1 MASSAHGLVDSS
13 PIICAAGTMASPA
26 GQWLG
31 VETDRV
37 RRVKVN
43 PDLSVSGHPEIFAL
57 GDTAGFAGTEG
68 RPLPGVAAAKPASL
82 PASRQGSDR
91 KQKTYEPEETFP

>member
-1 MASSAHGLVDSS
+1 MAPSAHGLVNSS
-13 PIICAAGTMASPA
+13 PIIRASGVMASPT

-57 GDTAGFAGTEG
+57 GDTACFTDG
-68 RPLPGVAAAKPASL
+68 RPLPGVAAAKLDSL
-82 PASRQGSDR
+82 PASRQGSDK

>member
-1 MASSAHGLVDSS
+1 MAPSAHGLV
-13 PIICAAGTMASPA
+13 GVMASPA
-26 GQWLG
+26 SEWLG
-31 VETDRV
+31 VQTVRV
-37 RRVKVN
+37 RCVKVN

-57 GDTAGFAGTEG
+57 GDTACFAGTDG

-82 PASRQGSDR
+82 PASRQGSVR